1 MWIGRLAGGGG
12 VRGSWLLTGA
22 LLVTQTLACVGGERP
37 TPTAGPPRNPGE
49 ILKQSVSRLLALDS
63 VAFTLQQQKGTT
75 TLFPGLEMSKA
86 SGLVDIPDKF
96 SLSVEA
102 KLAFPLSFVEI
113 KIVAIGDQAYI
124 TDFLSGEWRQVSPE
138 ALPVSFG
145 SLGQTLA
152 YIIEAVETPVLIGSE
167 RLSGR
172 ETHHI
177 KGTIQSEDLSGLVP
191 GAGQGFSV
199 DLDMWLDQ
207 SEGLLVQALIV
218 GKVMPTDVPD
228 ARRLLTLDEFD
239 VPIDIIAPE

>member
-1 MWIGRLAGGGG
+1 MWIGRLAACGG
-12 VRGSWLLTGA
+12 VWSSWLLAGA
-22 LLVTQTLACVGGERP
+22 LLVTQAMACSAEERP
-37 TPTAGPPRNPGE
+37 TPASGPPQDPRE
-49 ILKQSVSRLLALDS
+49 ILQQSVSRLLALDS
-63 VAFTLQQQKGTT
+63 VAFTLEHKKGTT

-102 KLAFPLSFVEI
+102 KLAFPSSFVEI
-113 KIVAIGDQAYI
+113 RIVTIGDQAYI
-124 TDFLSGEWRQVSPE
+124 TDFLSGEWRKVSPE

-145 SLGQTLA
+145 NLGQTLA
-152 YIIEAVETPVLIGSE
+152 DIIKAVKTPVLVGSE
-167 RLSGR
+167 RLGGR

-191 GAGQGFSV
+191 GASQGFNV

-218 GKVMPTDVPD
+218 GKVVPTDVPD

-239 VPIDIIAPE
+239 APVDITAPE